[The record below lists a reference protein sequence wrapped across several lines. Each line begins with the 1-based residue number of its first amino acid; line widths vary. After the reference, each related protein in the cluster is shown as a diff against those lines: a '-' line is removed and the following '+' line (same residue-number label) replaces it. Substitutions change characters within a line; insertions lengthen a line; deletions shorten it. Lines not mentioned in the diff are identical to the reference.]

1 MTSNRR
7 ARVRPV
13 WVPAMP
19 LAILLMAAALA
30 ACRGES
36 SGSDAPLSLETESRN
51 DDSIGAGD
59 GDAIANDVQNDGHD
73 AAGLFVSASAGLS
86 HTCGARGAERRLCRL
101 PGQRCGWQS
110 HAARRLPKEFR
121 GVSLM
126 REFFGLGE
134 GAAVFLMRG
143 HPDLP
148 PFRRWGCLASF
159 GTGKSAPSMLRKNE
173 NS

>member
-7 ARVRPV
+7 ARIRPV

-30 ACRGES
+30 ACSGES

-73 AAGLFVSASAGLS
+73 AAGLFVSVSQPGS
-86 HTCGARGAERRLCRL
+86 HTPAG
-101 PGQRCGWQS
+101 
-110 HAARRLPKEFR
+110 R
-121 GVSLM
+121 GVRSDGSVACRGSDVDGRATPL
-126 REFFGLGE
+126 E
-134 GAAVFLMRG
+134 GCLKSSAVFR
-143 HPDLP
+143 
-148 PFRRWGCLASF
+148 
-159 GTGKSAPSMLRKNE
+159 
-173 NS
+173 